1 MIKLFEYLNLLPMI
15 QTMEKETE
23 ADDIIAY
30 LALHERYKEY
40 QKVILSADKDFIQ
53 LLKENETILYRP
65 TQNDIKTVSLI
76 LKEYDIHPNNF
87 ALSRA
92 VVGDRSDNLSR
103 SLSVSGLKP

>member
-1 MIKLFEYLNLLPMI
+1 MVKLFEYLNLLPII
-15 QTMEKETE
+15 QIMEKETE
-23 ADDIIAY
+23 ADDVISF
-30 LALHERYKEY
+30 LALHEKFNSWN
-40 QKVILSADKDFIQ
+40 KIILSADKDFIQ

-65 TQNDIKTVSLI
+65 TQNDIKTVSSI

-103 SLSVSGLKP
+103 SLSVLDLKP